1 MEVEMPIYDHKYGG
15 LDYFRVYRSWA
26 GKEYQEYVRIG
37 DNREAARREAEK
49 IEKRLD
55 SEYEIYQRE
64 QASLPGF
71 HVRSDGSIRG
81 LRRVTVARDSRAPV
95 DVLELRIN
103 VPWQKGVKRTTISIA
118 THGFEEA
125 FSQAINKIREWYGL
139 EESNPAVKAMR
150 ACDAFYAQGDEIGA
164 IKSVTHKAKH
174 ELDNLAQGVFK
185 GLRKLG
191 ISGVA

>member
-1 MEVEMPIYDHKYGG
+1 MPIYDNKYGG

-37 DNREAARREAEK
+37 EDRAEARRKAEE
-49 IEKRLD
+49 IEQRLD
-55 SEYEIYQRE
+55 AEYELYQRE
-64 QASLPGF
+64 SASQPVF
-71 HVRSDGSIRG
+71 HVRGDGSIRG
-81 LRRVTVARDSRAPV
+81 LRRVTIARDARAPV

-103 VPWQKGVKRTTISIA
+103 VPWQQGVKRTTISIS

-125 FSQAINKIREWYGL
+125 FSLAIEKIREWYGL
-139 EESNPAVKAMR
+139 DASSAAVKAMLS
-150 ACDAFYAQGDEIGA
+150 CDAFYAQGDEIGT
-164 IKSVTHKAKH
+164 IKSVTHKARH

-191 ISGVA
+191 ISGAA

>member
-1 MEVEMPIYDHKYGG
+1 M
-15 LDYFRVYRSWA
+15 
-26 GKEYQEYVRIG
+26 
-37 DNREAARREAEK
+37 
-49 IEKRLD
+49 
-55 SEYEIYQRE
+55 
-64 QASLPGF
+64 PGF